1 MRKTQ
6 NTAQT
11 GLYRLAGVFALL
23 FFMAG
28 GDGQLHV
35 QAVFLLLSGA
45 CLLAAEFMLGPA
57 TQARPAYARVQAE
70 RRHKK
75 RAA

>member
-1 MRKTQ
+1 MHKTQ
-6 NTAQT
+6 NAART

-28 GDGQLHV
+28 GDGQIHV
-35 QAVFLLLSGA
+35 QAVFLLLSA
-45 CLLAAEFMLGPA
+45 VCLLAAELMQGAVAP
-57 TQARPAYARVQAE
+57 ARPAYARVQAE